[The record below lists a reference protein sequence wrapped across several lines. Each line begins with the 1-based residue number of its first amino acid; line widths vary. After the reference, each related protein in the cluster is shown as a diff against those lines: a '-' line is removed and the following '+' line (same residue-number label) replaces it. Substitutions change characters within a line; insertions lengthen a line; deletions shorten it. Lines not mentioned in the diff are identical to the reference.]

1 LVKATAGQKST
12 QKLECNL
19 YKGVFMQ
26 YRPKL
31 SYFTL
36 LLMISFASVNA
47 VLFTPALPTIAIFFT
62 ISTSR
67 AQQTM
72 TWFLIGYALG
82 QLIYGPIANR
92 FGRKPAIFIGIILQI
107 ISSCICAYAGLTH
120 KFYILLIGRFLLAV
134 GSGVGF
140 KMTFTLVNECYDPKI
155 ASQKIS
161 YLMLAFAI
169 IPCLATALGGL
180 LTNYYGWI
188 SCFYAGAVYG
198 LILLVLVTRLPET
211 QRNLNVD
218 ALKIKNIIQS
228 YLYQFKNIR
237 LIIGGLLM
245 GSAITFLYVFSAIAP
260 FIAIN
265 IFGINSKQYG
275 IGTVLPAIGL
285 ILGSLTSAKLVRRHS
300 FIKIIRFGIFVI
312 TIGTI
317 VMIITMLMH
326 LTVLFTLFIPIMII
340 SFGKCFIVSNASIF
354 AMSHISDTAQGSA
367 VMNFINIGLTTII
380 ILVSGLFPINIVLLP
395 MIYFLMCIMLIII
408 YKSLASDSHAFHF
421 YNY

>member
-1 LVKATAGQKST
+1 
-12 QKLECNL
+12 
-19 YKGVFMQ
+19 MQ
-26 YRPKL
+26 YRSKL
-31 SYFTL
+31 SFFTL

-47 VLFTPALPTIAIFFT
+47 VLFTPALPKIAIFFAIPT
-62 ISTSR
+62 KI

-72 TWFLIGYALG
+72 TWFLIGFALG

-92 FGRKPAIFIGIILQI
+92 FGRKPAIFLGIALQI
-107 ISSCICAYAGLTH
+107 ISSCMCAYAGLIH
-120 KFYILLIGRFLLAV
+120 EFYILLIGRFLLAV

-140 KMTFTLVNECYDPKI
+140 KMTFTLVNECYEPKI

-180 LTNYYGWI
+180 LTDYYGWI

-198 LILLVLVTRLPET
+198 LILLALVMRLPET
-211 QRNLNVD
+211 QRNLNFD
-218 ALKIKNIIQS
+218 ALKVKNIIQS

-237 LIIGGLLM
+237 LITGGLLM
-245 GSAITFLYVFSAIAP
+245 GSAITFLYVFSAVAP
-260 FIAIN
+260 FVAIN
-265 IFGINSKQYG
+265 IFGLNSKQYG
-275 IGTVLPAIGL
+275 MGTVLSAFGL
-285 ILGSLTSAKLVRRHS
+285 ILGSIISARLVKRHA
-300 FIKIIRFGIFVI
+300 FIEIIRFGIFVI
-312 TIGTI
+312 IIGTI

-340 SFGKCFIVSNASIF
+340 SFGKCFIVSNASTY

-380 ILVSGLFPINIVLLP
+380 IIVLGLFPINILLLP

-408 YKSLASDSHAFHF
+408 YKLLASDLSAFRF
-421 YNY
+421 SNY